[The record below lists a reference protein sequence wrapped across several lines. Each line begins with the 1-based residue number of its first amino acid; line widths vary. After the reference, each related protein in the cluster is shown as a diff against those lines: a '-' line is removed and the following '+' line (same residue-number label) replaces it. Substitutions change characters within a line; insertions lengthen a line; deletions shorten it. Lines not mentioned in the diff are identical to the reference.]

1 MAEEPEKLVLHH
13 LRDLRGDMRS
23 MDGKIDN
30 LRGDIREVRSVLD
43 SHTLRFDFI
52 EERVEMLREGAL
64 TAIGFAASANEQN
77 KKLAQ
82 QIADLAKRVEKLEA
96 AQ

>member
-1 MAEEPEKLVLHH
+1 MAEEPENLVLRH
-13 LRDLRGDMRS
+13 LRDMRADMRA

-30 LRGDIREVRSVLD
+30 LRGDVREVRTVVD
-43 SHTLRFDFI
+43 SHTLRFDFL
-52 EERVEMLREGAL
+52 EERVEMLREGTL

-77 KKLAQ
+77 RKLAQ
-82 QIADLAKRVEKLEA
+82 QIAELAKRVEKLEA

>member
-1 MAEEPEKLVLHH
+1 
-13 LRDLRGDMRS
+13 
-23 MDGKIDN
+23 
-30 LRGDIREVRSVLD
+30 
-43 SHTLRFDFI
+43 
-52 EERVEMLREGAL
+52 MLREGTL

-77 KKLAQ
+77 RKLAQ

>member
-1 MAEEPEKLVLHH
+1 MAEEPDNLVLRH
-13 LRDLRGDMRS
+13 LREIRDDVKEMRGDVHEIK
-23 MDGKIDN
+23 G
-30 LRGDIREVRSVLD
+30 VLE
-43 SHTLRFDFI
+43 SHTLRFDFL
-52 EERVEMLREGAL
+52 EERVEMLREGTL

-82 QIADLAKRVEKLEA
+82 QIADLTKRVEKLEA